1 MSLIPA
7 LLEHLSGAPT
17 EQIGSQLGLDKASTS
32 QAITSVLPVILGGL
46 ANNAQK
52 SDGAGALSSA
62 LDRDHD
68 GSILDDL
75 AGFAVNS
82 SASKAGDGILGHIF
96 GTQRPKAEA
105 AVESKTSLSGAQVAQ
120 LMAIL
125 APIVMGYLGKRKR
138 EKNLDAGGLAKELE
152 QESQSHGPDGASLGG
167 MVSKMLDRDGDGSAM
182 DDVLRIG
189 GSLLSRWTS

>member
-1 MSLIPA
+1 MSLIPS

-17 EQIGSQLGLDKASTS
+17 EQIGRTLGLDKRATS
-32 QAITSVLPVILGGL
+32 SAITSVLPVILGGL
-46 ANNAQK
+46 ANNTQQGN
-52 SDGAGALSSA
+52 GAGALSSA

-75 AGFAVNS
+75 AGYVNGGS
-82 SASKAGDGILGHIF
+82 TQIGDGILGHIF
-96 GTQRPKAEA
+96 GGQRSQAEA
-105 AVESKTSLSGAQVAQ
+105 AVESKTSLSSSQVTQ
-120 LMAIL
+120 LMALL

-138 EKNLDAGGLAKELE
+138 EQSLDAGGLARELD
-152 QESQSHGPDGASLGG
+152 QESQSHGPQGASLGG

-189 GSLLSRWTS
+189 GGFLSSWTS